1 MSSNSTKSGLENNTS
16 ENWLEIVREHVNS
29 LRFGVVE
36 IVVHESRVV
45 QIEKTERVRLD
56 KKENEARP
64 GKSG

>member
-1 MSSNSTKSGLENNTS
+1 MDSKINQTELKSGANRD
-16 ENWLEIVREHVNS
+16 WLEIVREHVNS

-56 KKENEARP
+56 QKENEFGSGRP
-64 GKSG
+64 G